1 MKISRE
7 GFKIIAVS
15 GVVFLAIWVL
25 IYHMLRADDLLWLLI
40 TLSVLLLALWLFI
53 ISFFRDPRR
62 VRIHDDNL
70 VFSPCDGRVVVTEI
84 VKDDEYFGG
93 EEVMQVSIFMSVTNV
108 HINWFPVG
116 GIVKYFKYHPGR
128 FLVAW
133 HPKSSTDNERTTTVV
148 ETADG
153 KEILFRQIAGA
164 VARRIVSYVKV
175 GDEAEQNN
183 VFGFIKFGSRI
194 DILLPKDAK
203 LLVEIGDKVVGT
215 QTPIARIGGEVEES
229 LETPEEDTLEVTP
242 LPENSN
248 LN

>member
-15 GVVFLAIWVL
+15 GIIMLALWTL
-25 IYHMLRADDLLWLLI
+25 MFYMLKAQDMLWLLI
-40 TLSVLLLALWLFI
+40 ALAVVLFVFWLFI
-53 ISFFRDPRR
+53 ISFFRSPRR
-62 VRIHDDNL
+62 VRIHDDDL

-84 VKDDEYFGG
+84 VKEGEYFDG
-93 EEVMQVSIFMSVTNV
+93 EEKMQVSIFMSVTNV
-108 HINWFPVG
+108 HINWYPVG

-148 ETADG
+148 ETKNG
-153 KEILFRQIAGA
+153 VEVLFRQIAGA

-175 GDEAEQNN
+175 GDKVDQNSI
-183 VFGFIKFGSRI
+183 FGFIKFGSRI

-215 QTPIARIGGEVEES
+215 QTPIARIGGAVEES
-229 LETPEEDTLEVTP
+229 LDTPDEDSLEIP
-242 LPENSN
+242 ADQDK
-248 LN
+248 

>member
-15 GVVFLAIWVL
+15 GIIMLALWTL
-25 IYHMLRADDLLWLLI
+25 MFYMLKAEDKLWLLI
-40 TLSVLLLALWLFI
+40 ALAVVLFVFWLFI
-53 ISFFRDPRR
+53 ISFFRSPRR
-62 VRIHDDNL
+62 VRIHDDDL

-84 VKDDEYFGG
+84 VKEGEYFDG
-93 EEVMQVSIFMSVTNV
+93 EEKMQVSIFMSVTNV
-108 HINWFPVG
+108 HINWYPVG
-116 GIVKYFKYHPGR
+116 GLVKYFKYHPGR

-148 ETADG
+148 ETKSG
-153 KEILFRQIAGA
+153 VEVLFRQIAGA

-175 GDEAEQNN
+175 GDKVDQNSI
-183 VFGFIKFGSRI
+183 FGFIKFGSRI

-215 QTPIARIGGEVEES
+215 QTPIARIGGVVEES
-229 LETPEEDTLEVTP
+229 LETPDEDSLEIP
-242 LPENSN
+242 AEQEK
-248 LN
+248 

>member
-1 MKISRE
+1 MKINRE

-15 GVVFLAIWVL
+15 GVVLLALWLL
-25 IYHMLRADDLLWLLI
+25 IFYMLKANDLTWLLI
-40 TLSVLLLALWLFI
+40 TLAGLLLVFWFFI

-62 VRIHDDNL
+62 VRIHDNDL

-84 VKDDEYFGG
+84 VKDDEYFDG
-93 EEVMQVSIFMSVTNV
+93 EERMQVSIFMSVTNV

-148 ETADG
+148 ETKEG
-153 KEILFRQIAGA
+153 VEILFRQIAGA

-175 GDEAEQNN
+175 GDAAEQNKP
-183 VFGFIKFGSRI
+183 FGFIKFGSRI

-203 LLVEIGDKVVGT
+203 LLVEIGDSVVGT
-215 QTPIARIGGEVEES
+215 QTPIARIGGVVEES
-229 LETPEEDTLEVTP
+229 LETPEEESLET
-242 LPENSN
+242 ENGKLTTEN
-248 LN
+248 

>member
-7 GFKIIAVS
+7 GYTIIAVS
-15 GVVFLAIWVL
+15 GAI
-25 IYHMLRADDLLWLLI
+25 M
-40 TLSVLLLALWLFI
+40 LALWLFI
-53 ISFFRDPRR
+53 FYMFKAETMLWLHITLAVLLLVFWIFIISFFRAPRR

-116 GIVKYFKYHPGR
+116 GVVKYFKYHPGR

-148 ETADG
+148 ETNDG

-175 GDEAEQNN
+175 GEQAEQNSP
-183 VFGFIKFGSRI
+183 FGFIKFGSRI

-203 LLVEIGDKVVGT
+203 LLVEIGDTVVGT

-229 LETPEEDTLEVTP
+229 LDTPEESALEVNA
-242 LPENSN
+242 EQAQ
-248 LN
+248 

>member
-175 GDEAEQNN
+175 GDEAEQNS

-229 LETPEEDTLEVTP
+229 LDTPEEDTLEVTP

-248 LN
+248 LK

>member
-15 GVVFLAIWVL
+15 GVVMLALWFLVF
-25 IYHMLRADDLLWLLI
+25 YMMKADDMRWLLG
-40 TLSVLLLALWLFI
+40 VLAGVLFVFWLFI
-53 ISFFRDPRR
+53 ISFFRAPRR
-62 VRIHDDNL
+62 VRIHDDDL
-70 VFSPCDGRVVVTEI
+70 VFSPCDGRVVVTEL
-84 VKDDEYFGG
+84 VKDNEYFDG
-93 EEVMQVSIFMSVTNV
+93 EERLQVSIFMSVTNV
-108 HINWFPVG
+108 HINWSPVG

-148 ETADG
+148 ETKDG

-175 GDEAEQNN
+175 GESVEQNSI
-183 VFGFIKFGSRI
+183 FGFIKFGSRI

-215 QTPIARIGGEVEES
+215 QTPIARIGGVVEES
-229 LETPEEDTLEVTP
+229 LDTPEEDSLEI
-242 LPENSN
+242 PEEQQ
-248 LN
+248 

>member
-7 GFKIIAVS
+7 GFKIIGVS
-15 GVVFLAIWVL
+15 GATMLAIWLL
-25 IYHMLRADDLLWLLI
+25 IFYLLKAEDMLWLHISLAV
-40 TLSVLLLALWLFI
+40 VLLLFWIFI
-53 ISFFRDPRR
+53 ISFFRAPRR

-84 VKDDEYFGG
+84 VKDDEYFDG

-116 GIVKYFKYHPGR
+116 GLVKYFKYHPGR

-175 GDEAEQNN
+175 GEQVEQNSIC
-183 VFGFIKFGSRI
+183 GFIKFGSRI
-194 DILLPKDAK
+194 DILLPKDSK
-203 LLVEIGDKVVGT
+203 LLVEIGDSVVGT
-215 QTPIARIGGEVEES
+215 QTPIARIGGEAEES
-229 LETPEEDTLEVTP
+229 LETPEEESLEI
-242 LPENSN
+242 PEEQQ
-248 LN
+248 